1 MGHTSEE
8 KNKILYEDS
17 LGEIRDFASRMQ
29 VIANT
34 ITAAS
39 DGVTKRQI
47 ILQRQNES
55 LLIGH
60 VNDIKEAVDRV
71 VAIEINAAKE
81 SIHLLQS
88 TMPIDLQVTWLVKH
102 QAVMT
107 SIETFII
114 GSLAFSGGLFY
125 GEKNMSAL
133 LIGASS
139 LFIGVFVGIG
149 LRSTFLGRLDQTESA
164 KKIEI
169 RRRKKQEHDDWI
181 NGIAKIV
188 KDGLRK

>member
-8 KNKILYEDS
+8 KIKILYEDS
-17 LGEIRDFASRMQ
+17 LGEIRDLASRME

-125 GEKNMSAL
+125 D
-133 LIGASS
+133 I
-139 LFIGVFVGIG
+139 
-149 LRSTFLGRLDQTESA
+149 
-164 KKIEI
+164 KI
-169 RRRKKQEHDDWI
+169 
-181 NGIAKIV
+181 
-188 KDGLRK
+188 

>member
-1 MGHTSEE
+1 MGHTEEE
-8 KNKILYEDS
+8 KIKILYEDS
-17 LGEIRDFASRMQ
+17 LKDIRDLASRME
-29 VIANT
+29 VIATT
-34 ITAAS
+34 ISTAA

-55 LLIGH
+55 LLIEH
-60 VNDIKEAVDRV
+60 VNDIKEAVNRV
-71 VAIEINAAKE
+71 AAIKTNVANENIPP
-81 SIHLLQS
+81 LQP
-88 TMPIDLQVTWLVKH
+88 TMPIDLQVTWLAKH
-102 QAVMT
+102 QTAMT
-107 SIETFII
+107 SIETFIV